1 MQEQLL
7 EQYEKLKSSV
17 RFRGDLPKRLS
28 APLCLY
34 APERWKNSENRVLI
48 IGQETLGWGFCSGRY
63 YDWPYEPI
71 ANWQDFTRVQDSVT
85 AMVHGYKSFEFSRY
99 QPENYRSPF
108 WQAYRQFREVLGEQ
122 RDGVET
128 SVLWT
133 NLFRMSLDGGS
144 VIKGSREEVE
154 QIREASR
161 AVLRA
166 ELRIL
171 KPTAVVF
178 FTGPKYNEALYSL
191 FPNIEVFS
199 FNGRDPQKTAQIM
212 HPDLPSM
219 AWRTYHPKYLS
230 LSQQWGVIDEILGKL
245 CVAHNHQMQPTGYA
259 SSCI

>member
-7 EQYEKLKSSV
+7 EQYEKLKSTV
-17 RFRGDLPKRLS
+17 NFQGDLPERLS

-34 APERWKNSENRVLI
+34 VPERWRNSESRVLI
-48 IGQETLGWGFCSGRY
+48 VGQETLGWNFCSGWY
-63 YDWPYEPI
+63 YDWPYDPI
-71 ANWQDFTRVQDSVT
+71 ANWQDFKHVPDSAI

-108 WQAYRQFREVLGEQ
+108 WQAYRQFREALGEHK
-122 RDGVET
+122 DGVET

-154 QIREASR
+154 QIKEASR
-161 AVLRA
+161 DVLYA

-178 FTGPKYNEALYSL
+178 FTGPNYNETLYSL
-191 FPNIEVFS
+191 FPGIEVFS
-199 FNGRDPQKTAQIM
+199 FNGRDRQKTARIT

-230 LSQQWGVIDEILGKL
+230 FSQQWSVIDEILNKL
-245 CVAHNHQMQPTGYA
+245 CVRA
-259 SSCI
+259 